1 VRGIFTGLC
10 SVKRRFLD
18 EKREVKM
25 TSEFIKILE
34 GEIVS
39 TIEGLTGIAPS
50 VELHSES
57 TPDGK
62 TTLSPPLAVLDV
74 SISGD
79 VDSKMKITVSA
90 ILATA
95 LGDMMLGGEGIEKEE
110 MDDDDLDAT
119 KEILSN
125 ILGSLSTALSGQKSM
140 PNLSFNVD
148 DIRYVEATGDI
159 DFDGF
164 TKLFVYNMGIQ
175 STSDNIA
182 FGIDST
188 LESALNGQVE
198 QESVAQESA
207 PQSDA
212 PMATHVNLS
221 NEEMKN
227 IELIKDVKL
236 PIRVR
241 IGSKKMLLKDVLSM
255 DIGSVIELDQ
265 LANDPLEILVGDKII
280 AQGEVV
286 IIDGNFGVQI
296 SEIGSRRER
305 LETLR

>member
-1 VRGIFTGLC
+1 MI
-10 SVKRRFLD
+10 K
-18 EKREVKM
+18 
-25 TSEFIKILE
+25 EFIKILE

-50 VELHSES
+50 AQLHSEG
-57 TPDGK
+57 TPDSK
-62 TTLSPPLAVLDV
+62 TTFSPPLAVLDISV
-74 SISGD
+74 SGD
-79 VDSKMKITVSA
+79 VDCKMKSTVSA
-90 ILATA
+90 VLATA

-119 KEILSN
+119 KEIVSN
-125 ILGSLSTALSGQKSM
+125 ILGSFSTALSGQKSM
-140 PNLSFNVD
+140 PNLNFTVD
-148 DIRYVEATGDI
+148 DIRYVEPTGDVS
-159 DFDGF
+159 FDGF
-164 TKLFVYNMGIQ
+164 SKLFVYNVGIQ
-175 STSDNIA
+175 STTDFVA
-182 FGIDST
+182 FALEKS
-188 LESALNGQVE
+188 LESAVSGEVKEETKLEDVFE
-198 QESVAQESA
+198 ESSA
-207 PQSDA
+207 SQNA
-212 PMATHVNLS
+212 PSYNLS

-227 IELIKDVKL
+227 IDLIKDVKL

-265 LANDPLEILVGDKII
+265 LANDPLEILVGDKAI

-296 SEIGSRRER
+296 SEIGTKRER

>member
-1 VRGIFTGLC
+1 MI
-10 SVKRRFLD
+10 
-18 EKREVKM
+18 
-25 TSEFIKILE
+25 SEFINILE

-39 TIEGLTGIAPS
+39 TIEGLTGIAPK

-57 TPDGK
+57 APNKK
-62 TTLSPPLAVLDV
+62 TTLTPPLAVLGIV
-74 SISGD
+74 VSGD
-79 VDSKMKITVSA
+79 VDAKLKITISST
-90 ILATA
+90 LATA
-95 LGDMMLGGEGIEKEE
+95 LSDMMLGGEGIEKEE

-125 ILGSLSTALSGQKSM
+125 ILGSLSTTLGGQKSM
-140 PNLSFNVD
+140 PNLSFSVE
-148 DIRYVEATGDI
+148 DIRYIEPTGDI

-164 TKLFVYNMGIQ
+164 SKLLIYSMEIQ
-175 STSDNIA
+175 STTDNIA
-182 FGIDST
+182 FGIDAA
-188 LESALNGQVE
+188 LEAVIAGETSKEEISQDNDHQDE
-198 QESVAQESA
+198 NTQEICS
-207 PQSDA
+207 
-212 PMATHVNLS
+212 NLS
-221 NEEMKN
+221 GEEMKN

-265 LANDPLEILVGDKII
+265 LANDPLEILVGDKVI

-296 SEIGSRRER
+296 SEIGTKRER
-305 LETLR
+305 LEKLR

>member
-1 VRGIFTGLC
+1 
-10 SVKRRFLD
+10 
-18 EKREVKM
+18 M

-34 GEIVS
+34 DEIVS
-39 TIEGLTGIAPS
+39 TIEGLTGIVPT
-50 VELHSES
+50 VELHSDS
-57 TPDGK
+57 VPDSK
-62 TTLSPPLAVLDV
+62 TTLFPPLAVLEV
-74 SISGD
+74 TASGD
-79 VDSKMKITVSA
+79 LDAKMKITVSA

-119 KEILSN
+119 KEIISN

-148 DIRYVEATGDI
+148 DIKYVEATGDI
-159 DFDGF
+159 DFVGF
-164 TKLFVYNMGIQ
+164 AKLFVYNMGIQ
-175 STSDNIA
+175 SITDNIA

-188 LESALNGQVE
+188 FEAALSGKIIDENVE
-198 QESVAQESA
+198 KEVV
-207 PQSDA
+207 QSSETTGVH
-212 PMATHVNLS
+212 PSLT

-241 IGSKKMLLKDVLSM
+241 IGSKRMLLKDVLSM

-265 LANDPLEILVGDKII
+265 LANDPLEILVGDKVI

-296 SEIGSRRER
+296 SEIGTKRER
-305 LETLR
+305 LEKLR

>member
-1 VRGIFTGLC
+1 
-10 SVKRRFLD
+10 
-18 EKREVKM
+18 M
-25 TSEFIKILE
+25 TTEFITILE

-39 TIEGLTGIAPS
+39 TIEGLTGIAPT
-50 VELHSES
+50 VELHSDSE
-57 TPDGK
+57 PDGK

-74 SISGD
+74 SVSGD
-79 VDSKMKITVSA
+79 IDAKMKVTVSA

-148 DIRYVEATGDI
+148 DIRYVEATGDV

-164 TKLFVYNMGIQ
+164 ARLFVYNLGIQ
-175 STSDNIA
+175 STTDNIA
-182 FGIDST
+182 FSIDST
-188 LESALNGQVE
+188 FDSALSGVE
-198 QESVAQESA
+198 
-207 PQSDA
+207 A
-212 PMATHVNLS
+212 PMATPAPVQQDAPIAPSHPNLS
-221 NEEMKN
+221 SEEMAN

-265 LANDPLEILVGDKII
+265 LANDPLEVLVGDKII